1 MILTEKTQ
9 HQCEHKIAYTK
20 VKLDVIYE
28 ENRNFIEK
36 SEFKF
41 LIPTLVVSTSNLF
54 RAPLQRKQEKPLSI
68 SLLAHSD
75 SPDTFKI
82 RH

>member
-54 RAPLQRKQEKPLSI
+54 RAPSSSEKARKAPIYI
-68 SLLAHSD
+68 SSCAE
-75 SPDTFKI
+75 
-82 RH
+82 